1 MALLIDGY
9 NLLHASGILPRGLG
23 PGGLER
29 SRLALLNFLVDSL
42 EPSEL
47 QRSAIVFDAP
57 ENVRGRPSEFVHRGL
72 QVYFARGPEG
82 ADERIEELI
91 KLDSVP
97 RKLIVVSSDHR
108 LHRAAKRRRATPID
122 SDIWHRQLVARRF
135 APPTQPA
142 APARPTPPDGS
153 DEVAYWLERFG
164 IDEQALA
171 AELEAPAV
179 PEPEPVVEAEAAEP
193 EKPRAPIEH
202 PFPPEYLAELERLL
216 EG

>member
-29 SRLALLNFLVDSL
+29 SRLALLNFLVESL
-42 EPSEL
+42 EPAEL
-47 QRSAIVFDAP
+47 QRAAIVFDAP

-91 KLDSVP
+91 KLDSAP
-97 RKLIVVSSDHR
+97 RKLTVVSSDHR

-122 SDIWHRQLVARRF
+122 SDLWHRQLVTRRF
-135 APPTQPA
+135 APAPKPA
-142 APARPTPPDGS
+142 APARPTPPEGA
-153 DEVAYWLERFG
+153 DEVAYWLEKFG

-171 AELEAPAV
+171 AELETPPVA
-179 PEPEPVVEAEAAEP
+179 EPEPAEEEEAAQP
-193 EKPRAPIEH
+193 EKPRSPVEH
-202 PFPPEYLAELERLL
+202 PFPPEYLRELERLL
-216 EG
+216 ED